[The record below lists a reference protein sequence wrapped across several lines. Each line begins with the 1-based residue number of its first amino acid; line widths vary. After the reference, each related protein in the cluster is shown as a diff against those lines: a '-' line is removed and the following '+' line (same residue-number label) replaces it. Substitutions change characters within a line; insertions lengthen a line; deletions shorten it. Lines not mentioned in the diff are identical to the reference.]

1 MRAEHH
7 VDSPI
12 NSFDSLHG
20 AHPDRGNRR
29 SPLEPSRSCLQAVR
43 VVRSLLEAPCVR
55 GVEAEHYKSL
65 DGMRVGA
72 EVVVLGTITDVDSSR
87 EFGGV
92 SDAEPVRLA
101 ALTVNVE
108 EVLSGRLASNEASI
122 LLEVTL
128 PGARSISELTSLMPR
143 ERAVFFLRNKGTE
156 VSGWGWPPDRIEA
169 ERPFYRLASS
179 QGLLREFDNVV
190 RPPEGAEDDF
200 LAALA
205 GRPFG
210 DVVQEVSRP

>member
-1 MRAEHH
+1 M
-7 VDSPI
+7 
-12 NSFDSLHG
+12 LT
-20 AHPDRGNRR
+20 RR
-29 SPLEPSRSCLQAVR
+29 STRLTLFTGLILTVATVGLLWNQAGAASKPYESSDR
-43 VVRSLLEAPCVR
+43 FWRLLAFE